1 MYSLLKSGSP
11 CCGVCK
17 FFRPMKIEEETDTDI
32 SIEDFSDSIEAGVEY
47 GRCVR
52 NPPTFFH
59 AGLLNAE
66 FPVVKATVWCGE
78 FQRNLG
84 Q

>member
-1 MYSLLKSGSP
+1 MYSLMKSGSS

-17 FFRPMKIEEETDTDI
+17 FFKRMSVEEEVEAEI
-32 SIEDFSDSIEAGVEY
+32 SAEDFTDALEAGVEY

-66 FPVVKATVWCGE
+66 FPVVKSTVWCGE
-78 FQRNLG
+78 FRRDIE
-84 Q
+84 